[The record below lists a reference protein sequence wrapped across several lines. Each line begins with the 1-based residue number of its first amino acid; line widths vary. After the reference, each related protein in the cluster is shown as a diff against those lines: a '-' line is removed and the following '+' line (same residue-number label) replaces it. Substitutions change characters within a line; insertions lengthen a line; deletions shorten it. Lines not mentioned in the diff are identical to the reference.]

1 MSETPRGELPAF
13 ARWYEFVRWLLP
25 TTATFPKRLRF
36 TLTQRID
43 NLALDVVEGLVEARY
58 SRDKLPMLRDINGK
72 LERLRILLRLSHDL
86 AALPHRRYEFAA
98 RSVDEVG
105 RMIGGWMRQQEGA

>member
-1 MSETPRGELPAF
+1 MDHTARGELPAF

-58 SRDKLPMLRDINGK
+58 SRGAGQDPSSGSGRLPGGPG
-72 LERLRILLRLSHDL
+72 
-86 AALPHRRYEFAA
+86 AGGPPA
-98 RSVDEVG
+98 RARV
-105 RMIGGWMRQQEGA
+105 A